1 MKDSEEG
8 GVRSCFLNRAGH
20 LTPALWMFRFKK
32 QDLTPPALATEAIS
46 QLGRRLR
53 EIRRRFFEEG
63 GTLLTS
69 EELDREIAERR
80 GGSYRFED
88 ED

>member
-1 MKDSEEG
+1 MGLEDIGSTTSNEG
-8 GVRSCFLNRAGH
+8 DRIS
-20 LTPALWMFRFKK
+20 
-32 QDLTPPALATEAIS
+32 TEAIS
-46 QLGRRLR
+46 PLGRRLR
-53 EIRRRFFEEG
+53 EIRRRFIEEG

-80 GGSYRFED
+80 GGSYRFEN

>member
-1 MKDSEEG
+1 MGLEEIGSTTSHG
-8 GVRSCFLNRAGH
+8 GDRIS
-20 LTPALWMFRFKK
+20 
-32 QDLTPPALATEAIS
+32 TEAIS

-53 EIRRRFFEEG
+53 EIRRRFIEEG

-69 EELDREIAERR
+69 GELDREIAERR